1 MHQLTIQQLLDD
13 LRRQQLADAA
23 QQRPARRLLALRRA
37 THRAGRAERRMHRA
51 VREAQRL
58 RAQLEALEHSRTVI
72 TLPPAAV
79 GNVSPATIPARPDCS
94 SDMHRPRLAR
104 TPAIAAYRANWYV
117 PPADFE
123 PLSEVRVQ
131 PIWLFAL

>member
-1 MHQLTIQQLLDD
+1 MHQLTTQQLVDD

-79 GNVSPATIPARPDCS
+79 GT
-94 SDMHRPRLAR
+94 LAR
-104 TPAIAAYRANWYV
+104 QRSQHVEIAVQISLFCASEPVGTKAAAAARTAVTRAL
-117 PPADFE
+117 A
-123 PLSEVRVQ
+123 
-131 PIWLFAL
+131 